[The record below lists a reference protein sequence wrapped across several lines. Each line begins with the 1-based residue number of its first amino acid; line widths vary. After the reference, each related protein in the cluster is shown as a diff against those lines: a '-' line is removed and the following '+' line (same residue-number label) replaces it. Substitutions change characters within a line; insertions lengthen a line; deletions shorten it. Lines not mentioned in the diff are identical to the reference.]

1 MMRRIQAS
9 ISAAPGLTDCCN
21 GTQGFSG
28 DGGAATS
35 ASLYYPVGVAV
46 DGSGNL
52 FIADTQNHRVR
63 QVDATGV
70 ITTVA
75 GNGTLWFSGDGGA
88 ATSASLFY
96 PSGVALDGSGNLF
109 ISDGGNQRVR
119 RVDAATGVITTVAGN
134 GTSDDFSGD
143 GGPATSVRLFSP
155 EGVAADGSGNLFIAD
170 HDNQAVRRVD
180 AATGIITTV
189 AGTGTPGFTGDGGDA
204 TSASLSLPSGVA
216 VDGSGNLFIADSS
229 NSRVRLVQ

>member
-1 MMRRIQAS
+1 MPSRRAIEDRTCSASSLSPSISLLLRTSAVRVWRTASCWSLKPSDSMRPISRPCRWRTEASCSARRSESQRNLGQSSSSWIYILRSLCGYYRPFSPQEQVSPQMMRRLQAS

-109 ISDGGNQRVR
+109 IADGGNQRVR
-119 RVDAATGVITTVAGN
+119 RVDAAAGVITTVA
-134 GTSDDFSGD
+134 
-143 GGPATSVRLFSP
+143 
-155 EGVAADGSGNLFIAD
+155 
-170 HDNQAVRRVD
+170 
-180 AATGIITTV
+180 
-189 AGTGTPGFTGDGGDA
+189 
-204 TSASLSLPSGVA
+204 
-216 VDGSGNLFIADSS
+216 
-229 NSRVRLVQ
+229 